1 MRNKGERIHA
11 AKEEIINILEKYYLS
26 LVDYRE
32 ITNDVIRELEYLPVC
47 QLGFSEQDVQRFTKR
62 ADQFK
67 EDDRLCFDE

>member
-47 QLGFSEQDVQRFTKR
+47 QLDFSEQDVQRFAKR

-67 EDDRLCFDE
+67 EDDRLYFDV

>member
-1 MRNKGERIHA
+1 MRNKCERIHA

-47 QLGFSEQDVQRFTKR
+47 QLGFSEQDVQLFAKR

-67 EDDRLCFDE
+67 EDDRLYFDE